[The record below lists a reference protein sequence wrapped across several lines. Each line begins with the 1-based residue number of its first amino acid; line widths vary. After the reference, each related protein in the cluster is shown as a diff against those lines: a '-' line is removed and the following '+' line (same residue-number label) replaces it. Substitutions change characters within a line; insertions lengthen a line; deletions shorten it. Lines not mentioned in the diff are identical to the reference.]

1 MILLGPSARLQRGLA
16 SARPQQAWPQQ
27 EQADGEQGWRALIAA
42 NKAKPEVIESIMV
55 ALWRPAVITLGKTP
69 RRAKAVAP

>member
-55 ALWRPAVITLGKTP
+55 AL
-69 RRAKAVAP
+69 